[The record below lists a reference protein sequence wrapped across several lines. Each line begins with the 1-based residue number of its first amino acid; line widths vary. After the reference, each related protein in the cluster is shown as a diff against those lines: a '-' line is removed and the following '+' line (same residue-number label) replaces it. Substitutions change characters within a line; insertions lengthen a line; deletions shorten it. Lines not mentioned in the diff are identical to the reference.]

1 MSGPPA
7 VVVTGASTGIGEA
20 IAKRLDSGH
29 RVFAGVRRDEDA
41 EKLRA
46 AGANITPIRIDVTDQ
61 ASIDAAAAEVR
72 EAVGDD
78 GLAGLVNNAGVAV
91 SAPLEFL
98 PVDELR
104 HQLEVNVVGQVA
116 VTQAFIAPIRAAKGR
131 IVNIGSI
138 GGKVAFPLAGAYA
151 ASKFAMEA
159 ITDALRRELK
169 PWGIQVVIIEPGG
182 VVTPIWDR
190 GRATADRIRSDAP
203 PESEQLYGPLIE
215 TMLAQVEEI
224 TKNGMHPD
232 EIATVVHT
240 ALTAERPKTRYLVG
254 SEAKQRARA
263 AAILPDRV
271 FDRLVAKT
279 LKWGSSG

>member
-1 MSGPPA
+1 MSAPRA

-20 IAKRLDSGH
+20 VARRMDSGF
-29 RVFAGVRRDEDA
+29 RVFAGVRKEEDA
-41 EKLRA
+41 ERLRS
-46 AGANITPIRIDVTDQ
+46 AGANIEPVILDVTDR
-61 ASIDAAAAEVR
+61 ATIDAAAATVK

-98 PVDELR
+98 PLDELR

-116 VTQAFIAPIRAAKGR
+116 VTQAFLADIRTAKGR

-159 ITDALRRELK
+159 ITDSLRRELR
-169 PWGIQVVIIEPGG
+169 PWGIEVSIVEPGG
-182 VVTPIWDR
+182 VKTPIWDR
-190 GRATADRIRSDAP
+190 GRATADRIREDAP
-203 PESEQLYGPLIE
+203 PESEQLYGPLIAALLKE
-215 TMLAQVEEI
+215 VEVI
-224 TKNGMHPD
+224 TENGMEPH
-232 EIATVVHT
+232 EIAEVVHH
-240 ALTAERPKTRYLVG
+240 ALTSDKPKTRYLVG
-254 SEAKQRARA
+254 KEAKQRARA

-271 FDRLVAKT
+271 FDRLVART
-279 LKWGSSG
+279 LKWGTG